1 MLGIER
7 SQKASGMRIVL
18 VAVLLIVA
26 TCIGGNVSAQ
36 DLKSWKDGAVKQSII
51 DFVAAVTDRDSPSYV
66 PVQDRIA
73 VFDNDG
79 TLWCEQPYYFQLAF
93 AFDRVKA
100 MADEHPQWQ
109 QDPVMKA
116 ALSGD
121 VKTIAEGGEE
131 AVVKVVTESHAGM
144 TTEQFDAIVSD
155 WIASAKHPV
164 TGRRYQDMVYQP
176 MVELLDYLRKH
187 DFQTWIVSGGGMEF
201 MRPWAT
207 QRYGVPTNQIIGS
220 TIELRYQLQDGVP
233 QLLRLPKLAFIDD
246 KEGKPVAIHRHI
258 GRRPIAA
265 FGNSDGDLQML
276 QWTAAGSGKRLAVYI
291 HHTDAEREYAY
302 DRKGHIGRL
311 DKGLDEAAQRDWT
324 VVDMKQ
330 DWLTVFPTLQVK

>member
-7 SQKASGMRIVL
+7 SQRRAGMRILGLALSL
-18 VAVLLIVA
+18 VIVCCLERIS
-26 TCIGGNVSAQ
+26 TAQ
-36 DLKSWKDGAVKQSII
+36 DLKSWKDGAAKQSII
-51 DFVAAVTDRDSPSYV
+51 EFVAAVTDPNNPSFV
-66 PVQDRIA
+66 PTQDRIA

-93 AFDRVKA
+93 ALDRIKA
-100 MADEHPQWQ
+100 TADQHPEWQ

-121 VKTIAEGGEE
+121 LKAIAEGGHE
-131 AVVKVVTESHAGM
+131 AIAKLVMGSHAGM

-155 WIASAKHPV
+155 WIASAKHPQ

-176 MVELLDYLRKH
+176 MLELLDYLRKH

-207 QRYGVPTNQIIGS
+207 ERYGIPTNQIIGS
-220 TIELRYQLQDGVP
+220 TIELSYEIDDGVP
-233 QLLRLPKLAFIDD
+233 RLLRLPKIAFIDD
-246 KEGKPVAIHRHI
+246 KEGKPIAIHRHI

-276 QWTAAGSGKRLAVYI
+276 QWTTAGSGKRLAVYI
-291 HHTDAEREYAY
+291 HHTDSEREYAY
-302 DRKGHIGRL
+302 DREGHIGRL
-311 DKGLDEAAQRDWT
+311 DKGLDEAAERDWT

-330 DWLTVFPTLQVK
+330 DWLTIFPKLQAK